1 LAESRFFRRLLL
13 GVWIVAVVSD
23 ATAGIL
29 RYALASIGLVWIS
42 YLPKALVVAFG
53 IFAIFRKTRSFVQF
67 GAFAILAFAAV
78 IGIANGLRFE
88 QIASGFTLFM
98 PLVFGAEC
106 LDNFD
111 RSRSVLVKWLFV
123 VYALSCVGVLLTNF
137 VSVPWSELAY
147 NVGDVA
153 VEGVRSWSYEGF
165 NRPPGFTRSSVAVAT
180 ILLISTCLLY
190 PVAWN
195 KNKIIAIV
203 LVLVAIGC
211 AVVSTTKGV
220 VAAIVLALLML
231 SLPRMLYGL
240 AVGSFVVLIMV
251 MPLSTVLIRYTLGFD
266 NPIIAF
272 LTLSFDERLT
282 NTWPKGIDI
291 VWRYGIPFLGRG
303 LGGVGTAARYLG
315 DSGGPLASASVMDN
329 FALYMYGHFGLIGI
343 ALFIYMARCA
353 VKLIKR
359 ADPFDRGLGLCLL
372 ALLISGLSMD
382 FIESLPATI
391 VVGMALAA
399 AARRR
404 TKPVIKFTQAV
415 VPQPILKGYGA

>member
-1 LAESRFFRRLLL
+1 MAERRFLTRLLL
-13 GVWIVAVVSD
+13 GVWIVAVFSD

-29 RYALASIGLVWIS
+29 RFALASVGLVWVS

-53 IFAIFRKTRSFVQF
+53 IFAIFRKTRSFVQL
-67 GAFAILAFAAV
+67 GSFAILAFAAV

-88 QIASGFTLFM
+88 QIASAFTLFM
-98 PLVFGAEC
+98 PLIFGAEC
-106 LDNFD
+106 FDNFD
-111 RSRSVLVKWLFV
+111 RSRSVVVKWLLL

-180 ILLISTCLLY
+180 ILMISTCLLY

-195 KNKIIAIV
+195 RSKIVAIV
-203 LVLVAIGC
+203 LVIVGVGC

-220 VAAIVLALLML
+220 VAAIVLALLIF
-231 SLPRMLYGL
+231 SLPRKLYGL
-240 AVGSFVVLIMV
+240 ATGSFVVLIMV
-251 MPLSTVLIRYTLGFD
+251 IPLSTVFVRYTLGFD
-266 NPIIAF
+266 NPFIAF

-282 NTWPKGIDI
+282 NTWPNGIDI
-291 VWRYGIPFLGRG
+291 VWRYGIPFMGRG

-343 ALFIYMARCA
+343 ALFVYMARCA

-404 TKPVIKFTQAV
+404 TKPVINF
-415 VPQPILKGYGA
+415 VPRFAPKPILKGHGA

>member
-1 LAESRFFRRLLL
+1 LAKRGLLTRLLL
-13 GVWIVAVVSD
+13 GIWIVAVLSD
-23 ATAGIL
+23 AVAGIF
-29 RYALASIGLVWIS
+29 RFALDSVGLVWVS

-53 IFAIFRKTRSFVQF
+53 FLAIFRKTRSFVQIGAISILSF
-67 GAFAILAFAAV
+67 GAV
-78 IGIANGLRFE
+78 IGIANGLRPE
-88 QIASGFTLFM
+88 QVVSGFALFL
-98 PLVFGAEC
+98 PLIFGAEC

-111 RSRSVLVKWLFV
+111 KSRPAVIRWVFL
-123 VYALSCVGVLLTNF
+123 VYAISCVGVLLTNF

-180 ILLISTCLLY
+180 ILLISTCMLFPL
-190 PVAWN
+190 AWN
-195 KNKIIAIV
+195 RSKIVGILLA
-203 LVLVAIGC
+203 VAGIGC

-220 VAAIVLALLML
+220 VAAIVLAML
-231 SLPRMLYGL
+231 IYSLPKLLYRMASGF
-240 AVGSFVVLIMV
+240 FVVLIIV
-251 MPLSTVLIRYTLGFD
+251 IPLSTIFIRYTLGFD

-272 LTLSFDERLT
+272 LTVSFDERLT
-282 NTWPKGIDI
+282 FTWPNGIDV

-315 DSGGPLASASVMDN
+315 DSGGPLASAAVMDN
-329 FALYMYGHFGLIGI
+329 FALYIYGHLGLIGI
-343 ALFIYMARCA
+343 AIFVYMMRCA
-353 VKLIKR
+353 VKLMKR
-359 ADPFDRGLGLCLL
+359 ADPFDRGLGLSLL

-404 TKPVIKFTQAV
+404 TKPVIAYPRTLF
-415 VPQPILKGYGA
+415 PQPVIKGYGA